1 MLEIITHT
9 QRVRDAVI
17 TTELLVLTIQGC
29 RFVLA
34 ANQHIEVP
42 Q

>member
-1 MLEIITHT
+1 MLEIITLRHPIDG
-9 QRVRDAVI
+9 VVI

-34 ANQHIEVP
+34 ANQHIKVVV
-42 Q
+42 

>member
-17 TTELLVLTIQGC
+17 TTELLVLSVQGC
-29 RFVLA
+29 RFILA
-34 ANQHIEVP
+34 ANQHIEVVA
-42 Q
+42 

>member
-1 MLEIITHT
+1 MLEIITIT
-9 QRVRDAVI
+9 QPLHGVVI

-34 ANQHIEVP
+34 ANQHIEVIA
-42 Q
+42 